1 MRKTILIIVIVSAG
15 ACCFH
20 VKAQGDLL
28 ITPNRV
34 VFEGN
39 KQKETI
45 DLVNMG
51 KDTATFSISFVQKN
65 MKEDGSFVTV
75 EGTDT
80 TQMFADPYLRIFP
93 RRVTLAPGEPQTIM
107 LQCRRKADMLP
118 GEYRS
123 HLYFRS
129 EKDYKPLGVK
139 SPASDSTILSV
150 QLIPVYG
157 ITIPVILRCGP
168 VNVSAA
174 LSDLKLETEA
184 SNSQNLKLTI
194 NRAGNISIYG
204 DIIIDYI
211 PLQGKAYEIGSIKGV
226 GVYTSINKR
235 NISVK
240 LNNTSGKTFTNGD
253 LKVRYISNGD
263 TKPLVYTVGE
273 MEIK

>member
-1 MRKTILIIVIVSAG
+1 MSRTVLLLVVFLVPG
-15 ACCFH
+15 YFH
-20 VKAQGDLL
+20 ATAQGDLL
-28 ITPNRV
+28 VTPNRV

-75 EGTDT
+75 ESTDT
-80 TQMFADPYLRIFP
+80 GQMFADPFLRIFP
-93 RRVTLAPGEPQTIM
+93 RRVTLAPGEPQAVM
-107 LQCRRKADMLP
+107 LQCRRRAGMAD

-129 EKDYKPLGVK
+129 ERDYKPLGDK
-139 SPASDSTILSV
+139 HPAGDSAVLSV

-157 ITIPVILRCGP
+157 ITIPVIIRSGT
-168 VNVSAA
+168 VNVNAS
-174 LSDLKLETEA
+174 LSDLKLENEA
-184 SNSQNLKLTI
+184 GTSQYLRLTL

-204 DIIIDYI
+204 DIMVDFV
-211 PLQGKAYEIGSIKGV
+211 PQQGKTYEIGTIKGV
-226 GVYTSINKR
+226 GVYTCITKR
-235 NISVK
+235 YIAVK
-240 LNNTSGKTFTNGD
+240 LNNTSGKPLKNGI

-263 TKPLVYTVGE
+263 AKPVVYAVGE
-273 MEIK
+273 MQLE

>member
-1 MRKTILIIVIVSAG
+1 MRKTIVLLVIFTIG
-15 ACCFH
+15 ACFQSM
-20 VKAQGDLL
+20 AQGDLL

-65 MKEDGSFVTV
+65 MKEDGSFVIA
-75 EGTDT
+75 ESTDT
-80 TQMFADPYLRIFP
+80 GQMFADTYLKIFP

-107 LQCRRKADMLP
+107 IQCRRKAGMLA

-139 SPASDSTILSV
+139 NPASDSTILSV

-157 ITIPVILRCGP
+157 ITIPVIIRSGS
-168 VNVSAA
+168 VRVSAA
-174 LSDLKLETEA
+174 LSDLKLDTETGTT
-184 SNSQNLKLTI
+184 QNLRLTI

-204 DIIIDYI
+204 DIIIDYV
-211 PLQGKAYEIGSIKGV
+211 PLQGKSYEIGTIKGV
-226 GVYTSINKR
+226 GVYTCINKR

-240 LNNTSGKTFTNGD
+240 LNNTSGKPFINGV

-263 TKPLVYTVGE
+263 TKPVVYAAGE

>member
-1 MRKTILIIVIVSAG
+1 MPKTFLLLAIFIVAG
-15 ACCFH
+15 YFQAM
-20 VKAQGDLL
+20 AQGDLL

-75 EGTDT
+75 ERSDT
-80 TQMFADPYLRIFP
+80 GQMFADPYLKIFP
-93 RRVTLAPGEPQTIM
+93 RRVTLAPGEPQAIM
-107 LQCRRKADMLP
+107 LQCRRKADMAA

-139 SPASDSTILSV
+139 NPASDSTILSV

-157 ITIPVILRCGP
+157 ITIPVIIRSGS
-168 VNVSAA
+168 VNVSAS

-184 SNSQNLKLTI
+184 GASQNLRLTI
-194 NRAGNISIYG
+194 NRTGNISVYG
-204 DIIIDYI
+204 DIIIDYV
-211 PLQGKAYEIGSIKGV
+211 PLQGKAGEIGTIKGV
-226 GVYTSINKR
+226 GVYTCITKR
-235 NISVK
+235 NIIVK
-240 LNNTSGKTFTNGD
+240 LNNTSGKPFINGI

-263 TKPLVYTVGE
+263 TKPVVYAIGE